1 VEFDGTRNQTGPN
14 MKDIYSTDIDGH
26 ALSAQTLMMGYG
38 YDPHLSEG
46 AVKPPVFLT
55 STFAFPSAQAGARF
69 FDQTAGRVPLDKG
82 QESAGLVYS
91 RFNNPNME
99 IFERRFALY
108 DGGAAAAAFSSGMAA
123 ISAAFLALCR
133 PGDVV
138 VHSMPLYGGT
148 ETLMRKFLAQWGVT
162 LVELPA
168 GASLDPITAT
178 LEHGARLG
186 HVAMIY
192 LESPSN
198 PTNDVI
204 DLAAISRAAHLH
216 AAKAVRRPLIVCDNT
231 MMGPVFCQPSLHGI
245 DLTVYSLTKYVGGH
259 SDLVAGAVAGVKS
272 VVDQVRSVRS
282 ATGSQPDPH
291 TCWMLSR
298 SLETLELRMRYA
310 ANSASQVA
318 DWLAGNE
325 FAPVKV
331 LHPEY
336 IESPSYQRIFK
347 TYCSGAGSTF
357 SFVVPG
363 GRPAAFA
370 LIDNLE
376 LMKSAVSL
384 GGTETLVCH
393 PASTTH
399 SGVSTEM
406 RERFGVEEGLIRISI
421 GLEKPEDLIA
431 DLRHAMRKT
440 FCGTARAAAGAHS
453 SPTKG

>member
-1 VEFDGTRNQTGPN
+1 
-14 MKDIYSTDIDGH
+14 MKDIYSRDIDGH

-38 YDPHLSEG
+38 YDPLLSEG

-55 STFAFPSAQAGARF
+55 STFVFPSAEAGAHF
-69 FDQTAGRVPLDKG
+69 FDQTAGRVPLDQG
-82 QESAGLVYS
+82 QDSAGLVYS
-91 RFNNPNME
+91 RFNHPNME

-123 ISAAFLALCR
+123 ISASFLALCR

-148 ETLMRKFLAQWGVT
+148 ETLMRKFMTQWGVS

-168 GASLDPITAT
+168 HANTEQVLASLD
-178 LEHGARLG
+178 EGAKIGR
-186 HVAMIY
+186 VAMVFV
-192 LESPSN
+192 ESPSN
-198 PTNDVI
+198 PTNDLVDFGVI
-204 DLAAISRAAHLH
+204 NRAVHLH
-216 AAKAVRRPLIVCDNT
+216 SLKALRRPVIVCDNT
-231 MMGPVFCQPSLHGI
+231 MMGPVFCQPSLHGV
-245 DLTVYSLTKYVGGH
+245 DLSVYSLTKYVGGH
-259 SDLVAGAVAGVKS
+259 SDLVAGAVAGTKTI
-272 VVDQVRSVRS
+272 VDQVRSVRS

-310 ANSASQVA
+310 ASSASTVA
-318 DWLAGNE
+318 AWLSGNE
-325 FAPVKV
+325 FAEVKV
-331 LHPEY
+331 LHPDY
-336 IESPSYQRIFK
+336 IDSAAYQKIFK
-347 TYCSGAGSTF
+347 TYFSAAGSTF

-363 GRPAAFA
+363 GRDVAFK
-370 LIDNLE
+370 LIDNLR

-399 SGVSTEM
+399 SGVSLEM
-406 RERFGVEEGLIRISI
+406 RGRFGVDDGLIRLSI

-431 DLRHAMRKT
+431 DLKSAMGKA
-440 FCGTARAAAGAHS
+440 FPAKA
-453 SPTKG
+453 

>member
-1 VEFDGTRNQTGPN
+1 
-14 MKDIYSTDIDGH
+14 MKDIYARDIDGH
-26 ALSAQTLMMGYG
+26 ALSPQTLMMGYG
-38 YDPHLSEG
+38 YEPQLSEG

-55 STFAFPSAQAGARF
+55 STFVFPSAEAGAHF
-69 FDQTAGRVPLDKG
+69 FDQAAGRVPLDQG

-91 RFNNPNME
+91 RFNHPNME

-108 DGGAAAAAFSSGMAA
+108 DGGAAAAGFSSGMAA
-123 ISAAFLALCR
+123 ISATFLTLCR

-148 ETLMRKFLAQWGVT
+148 ETLMRKFLTQWGVT

-168 GASLDPITAT
+168 GASLEQVSAT
-178 LEHGARLG
+178 LDEGAKLG
-186 HVAMIY
+186 RVAMVY
-192 LESPSN
+192 LEAPSN
-198 PTNDVI
+198 PTNDLI
-204 DLAAISRAAHLH
+204 DFEAVSRAVHLH
-216 AAKAVRRPLIVCDNT
+216 ATKAPRRPLVVCDNT
-231 MMGPVFCQPSLHGI
+231 MTGPVFCQPSRHGA
-245 DLTVYSLTKYVGGH
+245 DLSVYSLTKYVGGH
-259 SDLVAGAVAGVKS
+259 SDLVAGAVAGEKS
-272 VVDQVRSVRS
+272 LVDQVRAVRS

-310 ANSASQVA
+310 AESASKVA
-318 DWLAGNE
+318 AWLARNP

-331 LHPEY
+331 LHPEH
-336 IESPSYQRIFK
+336 IESAAYQKIFK
-347 TYCSGAGSTF
+347 TYFSGAGSTF

-363 GRPAAFA
+363 GRQGAFK
-370 LIDNLE
+370 LIDSLQ

-399 SGVSTEM
+399 SGVSAAL
-406 RERFGVEEGLIRISI
+406 RDRFGVEDGLIRISI

-431 DLRHAMRKT
+431 DLQRAMRLAFANT
-440 FCGTARAAAGAHS
+440 PR
-453 SPTKG
+453 